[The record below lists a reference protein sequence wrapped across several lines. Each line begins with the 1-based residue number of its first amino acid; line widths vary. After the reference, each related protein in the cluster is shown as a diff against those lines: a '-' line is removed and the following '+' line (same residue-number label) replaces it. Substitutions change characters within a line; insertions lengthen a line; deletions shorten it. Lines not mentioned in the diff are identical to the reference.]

1 MGDNTELKEEVSSKE
16 EKGIAMEILGELKR
30 QNERLEGF
38 NKRLIAILIFVIF
51 LWFSTIGGFVWYL
64 SQYDFTGSIEQ
75 TGFYTFSDSNG
86 NVISSDI
93 DDQQMKDILE
103 IINGK
108 YKSNEKQNQEK

>member
-1 MGDNTELKEEVSSKE
+1 MADDMDLKENIPEQE

-38 NKRLIAILIFVIF
+38 NKRIIAILTVVIC

-64 SQYDFTGSIEQ
+64 NQYDFTGSIEQ

-93 DDQQMKDILE
+93 SKEQMKEILE

-108 YKSNEKQNQEK
+108 NKGN